1 MKRTDCTHVESH
13 NMITKRW
20 TRQMSWAIPVL
31 LMLVGLGV
39 TPVFAQDHG
48 SHADGT
54 HKEETKT
61 PELPKTLLGLLISIR
76 DHQHELHE
84 AVEAN
89 ELEEV
94 HHIAFTVRDLVAA
107 LPDKSKLSGEQKKV
121 LKKSVTRVDSLA
133 TQLDEAGDAGDSTAV
148 ALLVG
153 RFDMEIQGVEALY
166 APKDVM
172 PAATATAASKPM
184 YVCPMHPEITSDK
197 ASECSKCGMDL
208 VKKNH

>member
-1 MKRTDCTHVESH
+1 MKRTDCTQVARR
-13 NMITKRW
+13 NMITNRR
-20 TRQMSWAIPVL
+20 TRQMSRAIPVL
-31 LMLVGLGV
+31 VMLVGLGV

-48 SHADGT
+48 SHAHET

-76 DHQHELHE
+76 DHQQELHA

-89 ELEEV
+89 ELDEV

-107 LPDKSKLSGEQKKV
+107 LPDKSKLSGEQKKM

-153 RFDMEIQGVEALY
+153 RFDMEIQGVEAFY
-166 APKDVM
+166 APKDVK

-208 VKKNH
+208 VKKDH

>member
-1 MKRTDCTHVESH
+1 MTRTDCTQVESH
-13 NMITKRW
+13 IMMTKRW
-20 TRQMSWAIPVL
+20 AYQMSQAIPVL

-48 SHADGT
+48 SHAHET

-76 DHQHELHE
+76 DHQQELHE
-84 AVEAN
+84 AIEAN

-107 LPDKSKLSGEQKKV
+107 LPGKSKLSGEQKKV

-133 TQLDEAGDAGDSTAV
+133 TMLDEAGDAGDSTAV

-153 RFDMEIQGVEALY
+153 RFDVEIQGVEALY
-166 APKDVM
+166 TLKDVK

-184 YVCPMHPEITSDK
+184 YVCPMHPDITSDK

-208 VKKNH
+208 VKKDH